1 MAHGTNRGELAIGG
15 LDAMPDVVARLET
28 RRWPRVAD
36 LGCGR
41 GEVALAIAA
50 EFWDV
55 LIEGF
60 DSDDECLAEARRRAT
75 EAGLDARVRFH
86 EGGAERLAE
95 QGRYQLLLALD
106 PGVPLDALA
115 GARAGIAEDG
125 VVLMARERGESSEA
139 LREHA
144 TAVGF
149 AGVEELPLEHRSLR
163 LVRLSA

>member
-1 MAHGTNRGELAIGG
+1 MADGTNRGELAIGG

-41 GEVALAIAA
+41 GEAALATAA

-55 LIEGF
+55 LVDGF
-60 DSDDECLAEARRRAT
+60 DSDAACLAEARRRAT
-75 EAGLDARVRFH
+75 EA
-86 EGGAERLAE
+86 
-95 QGRYQLLLALD
+95 AL
-106 PGVPLDALA
+106 
-115 GARAGIAEDG
+115 
-125 VVLMARERGESSEA
+125 
-139 LREHA
+139 HA